1 MFNLKTPFAI
11 SVGFHILAL
20 GAAGIML
27 SGSGAHFTEVTPIE
41 FIEASSVDKAVVEE
55 SAKAEPVR
63 PEKASNPVVKPE
75 IKEEARPKEVIT
87 PQEVRPVVAKAPA
100 VLNKVV
106 SFTPAPVAGQSET
119 KGQGRKPEENDSAA
133 LSPNRAGEEA
143 AYNAAVRQK
152 IERAKF
158 YPQWARKRGYEGIV
172 GVKFA
177 ILPDGSVSEVKVV
190 RPCHCEVLNK
200 AACEAIENAT
210 PFPRPKSLENNKQL
224 AMDIDIGF
232 RLK

>member
-1 MFNLKTPFAI
+1 MFNLKTPFAV

-27 SGSGAHFTEVTPIE
+27 SASGAHFTEVTPIE
-41 FIEASSVDKAVVEE
+41 IIEASSADKGVVKE

-63 PEKASNPVVKPE
+63 SEKALNPVAKTDV
-75 IKEEARPKEVIT
+75 KEEARPKEIII
-87 PQEVRPVVAKAPA
+87 PQEVRPVVAQAPSA
-100 VLNKVV
+100 IESK
-106 SFTPAPVAGQSET
+106 PAPPSFVPLEKT
-119 KGQGRKPEENDSAA
+119 GQGRKAEENVIAA

-172 GVKFA
+172 GVKFN

-190 RPCHCEVLNK
+190 RPCHCEALNK
-200 AACEAIENAT
+200 AACEAIENAA